1 MHWKGQYTV
10 AINATSQQQ
19 KGKEMEMEKEDKTA
33 QEKKIQHMVNDLI
46 KMAERK
52 GATYYGS
59 WIEDGRQYFAGTHFC
74 VCLNKPVELPERDGS
89 YVKNQIY
96 DYMKNAQIMNEKET
110 ALPDELNQMVKT
122 LKKERGRYRSKR
134 FFCFLGDREAAV
146 NAEYLL
152 MLSLVTGAKSVYLS
166 EKRPE
171 ESIIYGAGENGM
183 FIVLPVS
190 FTEEDQ
196 KNFWM
201 E

>member
-1 MHWKGQYTV
+1 MYWKSQYAV
-10 AINATSQQQ
+10 AVNATSQRQ
-19 KGKEMEMEKEDKTA
+19 KGKEMEKENKTV
-33 QEKKIQHMVNDLI
+33 QEKKVQRMVNDLI
-46 KMAERK
+46 KMAERR

-59 WIEDGRQYFAGTHFC
+59 WIEDGRQYVAGNHFC
-74 VCLNKPVELPERDGS
+74 MSLKQPVELPEKDGS
-89 YVKNQIY
+89 FVKKQMY
-96 DYMKNAQIMNEKET
+96 DYMENARIMNEKET
-110 ALPDELNQMVKT
+110 ALPDELDQMVKT

-134 FFCFLGDREAAV
+134 IFCFLGDREAAV

-152 MLSLVTGAKSVYLS
+152 MLSLITGAKSVYLS
-166 EKRPE
+166 KERPE
-171 ESIIYGAGENGM
+171 KSIIYGSGENGA

>member
-1 MHWKGQYTV
+1 MYWKGQHAV
-10 AINATSQQQ
+10 NINAMSQRQ
-19 KGKEMEMEKEDKTA
+19 KGKEMEKENKMG
-33 QEKKIQHMVNDLI
+33 QEKKEQRMVNDLI
-46 KMAERK
+46 KMAERR

-59 WIEDGRQYFAGTHFC
+59 WIEDERQYVAGTHFC
-74 VCLNKPVELPERDGS
+74 VCLNKPVELLERDGS
-89 YVKNQIY
+89 YVKKQIY
-96 DYMKNAQIMNEKET
+96 DYMENARIMNEKET
-110 ALPDELNQMVKT
+110 ALPDELDQMVKT

-134 FFCFLGDREAAV
+134 IFCFLGDREAAV

-152 MLSLVTGAKSVYLS
+152 MLSLITGAKSVYLS
-166 EKRPE
+166 RERPE
-171 ESIIYGAGENGM
+171 KSIIYGSGENGA

>member
-1 MHWKGQYTV
+1 MYWKGQHAV
-10 AINATSQQQ
+10 NINAMSQRQ
-19 KGKEMEMEKEDKTA
+19 KGKEMEKENKMG
-33 QEKKIQHMVNDLI
+33 QEKKVQRMVNDLI
-46 KMAERK
+46 KMAERR

-59 WIEDGRQYFAGTHFC
+59 WIEDERQYVAGTHFC
-74 VCLNKPVELPERDGS
+74 VCLNKPVELLERDGS
-89 YVKNQIY
+89 YVKKQIY
-96 DYMKNAQIMNEKET
+96 DYMENARIMNEKET
-110 ALPDELNQMVKT
+110 ALPDELDQMVKT

-134 FFCFLGDREAAV
+134 IFCFLGDREAAV

-152 MLSLVTGAKSVYLS
+152 MLSLITGAKSVYLS
-166 EKRPE
+166 KERPE
-171 ESIIYGAGENGM
+171 KSIIYGSGENGA

>member
-1 MHWKGQYTV
+1 MYWKGQHAV
-10 AINATSQQQ
+10 NINAMSQRQ
-19 KGKEMEMEKEDKTA
+19 KGKEMEKENKMG
-33 QEKKIQHMVNDLI
+33 QEKKVQRMVNDLI
-46 KMAERK
+46 KMAERR

-59 WIEDGRQYFAGTHFC
+59 WIEDERQYVAGTHFC
-74 VCLNKPVELPERDGS
+74 VCLNKPVELLERDGS
-89 YVKNQIY
+89 YVKKQIY
-96 DYMKNAQIMNEKET
+96 DYMENARIMNEKET
-110 ALPDELNQMVKT
+110 TLPDELDQMVKT

-134 FFCFLGDREAAV
+134 IFCFLGDREAAV

-152 MLSLVTGAKSVYLS
+152 MLSLITGAKSVYLS
-166 EKRPE
+166 KERPE
-171 ESIIYGAGENGM
+171 KSIIYGSGENGA

>member
-1 MHWKGQYTV
+1 MYWKGQHAV
-10 AINATSQQQ
+10 NINAMSQRQ
-19 KGKEMEMEKEDKTA
+19 KGKEMEKENKTV
-33 QEKKIQHMVNDLI
+33 QEKKVQRMVNDLI
-46 KMAERK
+46 KMAERR

-59 WIEDGRQYFAGTHFC
+59 WIEDERQYVAGTHFC
-74 VCLNKPVELPERDGS
+74 VCLNKPVELLERDGS
-89 YVKNQIY
+89 YVKKQIY
-96 DYMKNAQIMNEKET
+96 DYMENARIMNEKET
-110 ALPDELNQMVKT
+110 ALPDELDQMVKT

-134 FFCFLGDREAAV
+134 IFCFLGDREAAV

-152 MLSLVTGAKSVYLS
+152 MLSQVTGTKSVYLS

-171 ESIIYGAGENGM
+171 KSIIYGSGENGT

>member
-1 MHWKGQYTV
+1 MYWKGQHAV
-10 AINATSQQQ
+10 NINAMSQRQ
-19 KGKEMEMEKEDKTA
+19 KGKEMEKENKMG
-33 QEKKIQHMVNDLI
+33 QEKKVQRMVNDLI
-46 KMAERK
+46 KMAERR

-59 WIEDGRQYFAGTHFC
+59 WIEDERQYVAGAHFC
-74 VCLNKPVELPERDGS
+74 VCLNKSVELPERDGS
-89 YVKNQIY
+89 YVKNQMY
-96 DYMKNAQIMNEKET
+96 DYMENARIMNEKET
-110 ALPDELNQMVKT
+110 TLPDELDQMVKT
-122 LKKERGRYRSKR
+122 LKKERGRCRSKR
-134 FFCFLGDREAAV
+134 IFCFLGDREAAV

-152 MLSLVTGAKSVYLS
+152 MLSQVTGTKSVYLS

-171 ESIIYGAGENGM
+171 KSIIYGSGENGA

>member
-1 MHWKGQYTV
+1 MYWKSQYAV
-10 AINATSQQQ
+10 AVNATSQRQ
-19 KGKEMEMEKEDKTA
+19 KGKEMEKENKTV
-33 QEKKIQHMVNDLI
+33 QEKKVQRMVNDLI
-46 KMAERK
+46 KMAERR

-59 WIEDGRQYFAGTHFC
+59 WIEDGRQYVAGNHFC
-74 VCLNKPVELPERDGS
+74 VSLKQPVELPEKDGS
-89 YVKNQIY
+89 SVKKQMY
-96 DYMKNAQIMNEKET
+96 DYMENARIMNEKET
-110 ALPDELNQMVKT
+110 ALPDELDQMVKT

-134 FFCFLGDREAAV
+134 IFCFLGDREAAV

-152 MLSLVTGAKSVYLS
+152 MLSLITGAKSVYLS
-166 EKRPE
+166 KERPE
-171 ESIIYGAGENGM
+171 KSIIYGSGENGA

>member
-1 MHWKGQYTV
+1 MYWKSQYAV
-10 AINATSQQQ
+10 AVNATSQRQ
-19 KGKEMEMEKEDKTA
+19 KGKEMEKENKTV
-33 QEKKIQHMVNDLI
+33 QEKKVQRMVNDLI
-46 KMAERK
+46 KMAERR

-59 WIEDGRQYFAGTHFC
+59 WIEDERQYVAGTHFC
-74 VCLNKPVELPERDGS
+74 VCLNKPVELLERDGS
-89 YVKNQIY
+89 YVKKQIY
-96 DYMKNAQIMNEKET
+96 DYMENARIMNEKET
-110 ALPDELNQMVKT
+110 ALPDELDQMVKT

-134 FFCFLGDREAAV
+134 IFCFLGDREAAV

-152 MLSLVTGAKSVYLS
+152 MLSLITGAKSVYLS
-166 EKRPE
+166 KERPE
-171 ESIIYGAGENGM
+171 KSIIYGSGENGA

>member
-1 MHWKGQYTV
+1 MYRKSQRTV
-10 AINATSQQQ
+10 AVNATAQQP
-19 KGKEMEMEKEDKTA
+19 KGKEMEKENKTV
-33 QEKKIQHMVNDLI
+33 QEKKVQRMVNDLI
-46 KMAERK
+46 KMAERR

-59 WIEDGRQYFAGTHFC
+59 WIEDERQYVAGTHFC
-74 VCLNKPVELPERDGS
+74 VCLNKPVELLERDGS
-89 YVKNQIY
+89 YVKKQIY
-96 DYMKNAQIMNEKET
+96 DYMENARIMNEKET
-110 ALPDELNQMVKT
+110 ALPDELDQMVKT

-134 FFCFLGDREAAV
+134 IFCFLGDREAAV

-152 MLSLVTGAKSVYLS
+152 MLSLITGAKSVYLS
-166 EKRPE
+166 KERPE
-171 ESIIYGAGENGM
+171 KSIIYGSGENGA

>member
-1 MHWKGQYTV
+1 MYVLEESVRRRSKCDV
-10 AINATSQQQ
+10 ATAER
-19 KGKEMEMEKEDKTA
+19 KKMEKGNKTG
-33 QEKKIQHMVNDLI
+33 QEKKMQRMVNDLI
-46 KMAERK
+46 KMAERI

-59 WIEDGRQYFAGTHFC
+59 WIEDGRQYVAGTHFC
-74 VCLNKPVELPERDGS
+74 VSLKQSVELPERDGS

-96 DYMKNAQIMNEKET
+96 DYMKNARIMNEKET
-110 ALPDELNQMVKT
+110 TLPDELDSMVKI

-134 FFCFLGDREAAV
+134 IFCFLGDREAAV

-152 MLSLVTGAKSVYLS
+152 MLSQVTGAKSVYLS

-171 ESIIYGAGENGM
+171 KSIIYGSGENGA

>member
-1 MHWKGQYTV
+1 MYRKSQRTV
-10 AINATSQQQ
+10 AVNVTSQQQ
-19 KGKEMEMEKEDKTA
+19 KGKEMEKENKTV
-33 QEKKIQHMVNDLI
+33 QEKKVQRMVNDLI
-46 KMAERK
+46 KMAERR

-59 WIEDGRQYFAGTHFC
+59 WIEDERQYVAGTHFC
-74 VCLNKPVELPERDGS
+74 VCLNKPVELLERDGS
-89 YVKNQIY
+89 YVKKQIY
-96 DYMKNAQIMNEKET
+96 DYMENARIMNEKET
-110 ALPDELNQMVKT
+110 ALPDELDQMVKT

-134 FFCFLGDREAAV
+134 IFCFLGDREAAV

-152 MLSLVTGAKSVYLS
+152 MLSLITGAKSVYLS
-166 EKRPE
+166 KERPE
-171 ESIIYGAGENGM
+171 KSIIYGSGENGA

>member
-1 MHWKGQYTV
+1 MYRKSQRTV
-10 AINATSQQQ
+10 AVNATSQQQ
-19 KGKEMEMEKEDKTA
+19 KGKEMEKENKTV
-33 QEKKIQHMVNDLI
+33 QEKKVQRMVNDLI
-46 KMAERK
+46 KMAERR

-59 WIEDGRQYFAGTHFC
+59 WIEDERQYVAGTHFC
-74 VCLNKPVELPERDGS
+74 VCLNKPVELLERHGS
-89 YVKNQIY
+89 YVKKQIY
-96 DYMKNAQIMNEKET
+96 DYMENARIMNEKET
-110 ALPDELNQMVKT
+110 ALPDELDQMVKT

-134 FFCFLGDREAAV
+134 IFCFLGDREAAV

-152 MLSLVTGAKSVYLS
+152 MLSLITGAKSVYLS
-166 EKRPE
+166 KERPE
-171 ESIIYGAGENGM
+171 KSIIYGSGENGA

>member
-1 MHWKGQYTV
+1 
-10 AINATSQQQ
+10 
-19 KGKEMEMEKEDKTA
+19 MEKENKMG
-33 QEKKIQHMVNDLI
+33 QEKKVQRMVNDLI
-46 KMAERK
+46 KMAERR

-59 WIEDGRQYFAGTHFC
+59 WIEDERQYVAGSHFC

-89 YVKNQIY
+89 YVKNQMY
-96 DYMKNAQIMNEKET
+96 DYMENARIMNEKET
-110 ALPDELNQMVKT
+110 TLPDELDQMVKT

-134 FFCFLGDREAAV
+134 IFCFLGDREAAV

-152 MLSLVTGAKSVYLS
+152 MLSLITGAKSVYLS
-166 EKRPE
+166 KERPE
-171 ESIIYGAGENGM
+171 KSIIYGSGENGA

>member
-1 MHWKGQYTV
+1 MYRKSQRTV
-10 AINATSQQQ
+10 AVNATSQQQ
-19 KGKEMEMEKEDKTA
+19 KGKEMEKENKTV
-33 QEKKIQHMVNDLI
+33 QEKKVQRMVNDLI
-46 KMAERK
+46 KMAERR

-59 WIEDGRQYFAGTHFC
+59 WIEDERQYVAGTHFC
-74 VCLNKPVELPERDGS
+74 VCLNKPVELLERDGS
-89 YVKNQIY
+89 YVKKQIY
-96 DYMKNAQIMNEKET
+96 DYMENARIMNEKET
-110 ALPDELNQMVKT
+110 ALPDELDQMVKT

-134 FFCFLGDREAAV
+134 IFCFLGDRETAV

-152 MLSLVTGAKSVYLS
+152 MLSLITGAKSVYLS
-166 EKRPE
+166 KERPE
-171 ESIIYGAGENGM
+171 KSIIYGSGENGA

>member
-1 MHWKGQYTV
+1 MRRRNGRKE
-10 AINATSQQQ
+10 
-19 KGKEMEMEKEDKTA
+19 KEMEKGNKTG
-33 QEKKIQHMVNDLI
+33 QEKKMQRMVNDLI
-46 KMAERK
+46 KMAERI

-59 WIEDGRQYFAGTHFC
+59 WIEDGRQYVAGTHFC
-74 VCLNKPVELPERDGS
+74 VSLKQSVELPERDGS

-96 DYMKNAQIMNEKET
+96 DYMKNARIMNEKET
-110 ALPDELNQMVKT
+110 ALPDELDSMVKT

-134 FFCFLGDREAAV
+134 IFCFLGGREAAV

-152 MLSLVTGAKSVYLS
+152 MLSQVTGAKSVYLS

-171 ESIIYGAGENGM
+171 KSIIYGSGENGA